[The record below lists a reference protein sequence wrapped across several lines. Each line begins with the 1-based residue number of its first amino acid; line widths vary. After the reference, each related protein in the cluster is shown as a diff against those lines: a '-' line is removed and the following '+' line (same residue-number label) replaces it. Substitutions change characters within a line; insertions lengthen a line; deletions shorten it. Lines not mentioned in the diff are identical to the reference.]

1 MSGPNEGTDNTTVGC
16 QPDPASEAALTI
28 EALFGT
34 LGAAFPAE
42 DILADRLK
50 SRHAAQLRDRH

>member
-1 MSGPNEGTDNTTVGC
+1 
-16 QPDPASEAALTI
+16 
-28 EALFGT
+28 

-50 SRHAAQLRDRH
+50 SRHAAQLRDWHRRPQPVLSECPAGHARDGPAGL